1 MNNLTKPKIASYLA
15 LIFLAG
21 GISGAVISGGA
32 AKEEKSK
39 PPTMRGVCDHMRK
52 HLQSELDLT
61 PDQMKRIEP
70 ILRETEREME
80 NVHRRTMG
88 QIGQIMEKSHAEIA
102 KELTPAQQVKLAAL
116 ESKRRE
122 SLQKCVKDRPP
133 AEKW

>member
-21 GISGAVISGGA
+21 GISGAVISGSA

-52 HLQSELDLT
+52 RLQSELDLT
-61 PDQMKRIEP
+61 PDQIKRIEP

-80 NVHRRTMG
+80 NVRRRTMG
-88 QIGQIMEKSHAEIA
+88 QIGQIIEKSHAEIA
-102 KELTPAQQVKLAAL
+102 KELTPAQQVKLAAM

-122 SLQKCVKDRPP
+122 SLQKCFKDRSP